1 MSRSLRIAV
10 LGNPTARHLGIPH
23 HDPEAATSLLLS
35 ELALRAS
42 GPLSRLLA
50 LSAQRPGSA
59 GRPVARAR
67 RVAS

>member
-35 ELALRAS
+35 ELALLAGGAAEPPACAERAAP
-42 GPLSRLLA
+42 GLCREPR
-50 LSAQRPGSA
+50 RP
-59 GRPVARAR
+59 RT
-67 RVAS
+67 

>member
-35 ELALRAS
+35 ELA
-42 GPLSRLLA
+42 P
-50 LSAQRPGSA
+50 
-59 GRPVARAR
+59 ARAGC
-67 RVAS
+67 